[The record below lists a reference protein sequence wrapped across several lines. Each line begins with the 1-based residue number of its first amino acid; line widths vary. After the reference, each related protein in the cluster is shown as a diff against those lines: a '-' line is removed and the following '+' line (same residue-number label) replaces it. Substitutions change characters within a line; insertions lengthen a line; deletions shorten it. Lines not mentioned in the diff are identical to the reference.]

1 MCGQYPAVFLL
12 DTLFLLNSLATS
24 AANADL
30 EYSMPL
36 PFPIQMG
43 KPDSRGASITCHVA
57 VAAQTSGKFSNP
69 AERSNHVA
77 SNDLKKKQLAD
88 AKLPDFSCQGFWSI
102 SEEPAQ
108 GGEGRTVIP
117 KWGLK
122 LGFSPA
128 LPDPPRC
135 GESWKWV

>member
-77 SNDLKKKQLAD
+77 SNNLKKKNNRQMQ
-88 AKLPDFSCQGFWSI
+88 SCLIFLVRASGASQKSRLRV
-102 SEEPAQ
+102 EK
-108 GGEGRTVIP
+108 EG
-117 KWGLK
+117 L
-122 LGFSPA
+122 
-128 LPDPPRC
+128 
-135 GESWKWV
+135 